1 MVLCGSHFAGRK
13 GKEWKKEGRDEE
25 RGGEGR
31 LMEGKW
37 RGGERGGGEDK
48 DKGRKVEGR
57 GG

>member
-1 MVLCGSHFAGRK
+1 MR
-13 GKEWKKEGRDEE
+13 R
-25 RGGEGR
+25 GEGR